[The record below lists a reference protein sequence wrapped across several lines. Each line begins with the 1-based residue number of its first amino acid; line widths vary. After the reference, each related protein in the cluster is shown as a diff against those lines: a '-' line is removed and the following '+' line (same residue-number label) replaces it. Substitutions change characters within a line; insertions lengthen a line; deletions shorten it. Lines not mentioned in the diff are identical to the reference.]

1 VSCLADWSFHVFIFL
16 SIGGV
21 TTFLGP
27 SKVNV
32 MWYFLYNVT
41 LLIAAPA
48 MLVVLLAKQRCRQ
61 GLPQRLGLGK
71 SLSGL
76 SDLSG
81 PSRPNQP
88 DRPNEPD
95 RPDRP
100 ARPVIWIHAVSLG
113 EVVAVTPLVNELH
126 RRHPAYRLVVSTVTE
141 TGREAVD
148 QRLAGVADH
157 CYAPLDFPWVVS
169 RFIQRLQPCLYLF
182 VETELWPN
190 LLWQL
195 HQCGVPTVLVNGR
208 LSSKSFARQQW
219 APVRSFY
226 RTILQTLSLCLM
238 QSDRDVDRIVA
249 LGAEA
254 SRVRRTGNIKF
265 DQLMQ
270 AVTEGVTSRTH
281 LGLHD
286 TEQLFVAGS
295 THAGEE
301 ETLVECYR
309 TLVAHYP
316 SAVLLLAP
324 RHIERAESVE
334 AMVRARGL
342 AVQRRSTIGQAGVLR
357 STGPR
362 VIVLDSRGEL
372 AAIYRE
378 AVVAFVGGTLVPVG
392 GHNLLEP
399 AQWMKPV
406 LFGPYTDHCTEIADL
421 LVQAGGGCRVLH
433 GEDLTRQVMAL
444 FQDSKERERMG
455 RLARRV
461 VEQNQGAVQR
471 TLDAID
477 RLLTPQQG
485 TSGSPLAGRSRPLMA
500 EKSSTYSGR

>member
-1 VSCLADWSFHVFIFL
+1 
-16 SIGGV
+16 
-21 TTFLGP
+21 
-27 SKVNV
+27 
-32 MWYFLYNVT
+32 MWYLLYNVA
-41 LLIAAPA
+41 LLIAAPV
-48 MLVVLLAKQRCRQ
+48 MLAVLLAKQRCRQ
-61 GLPQRLGLGK
+61 GLPQRLGFGK
-71 SLSGL
+71 GLSGL
-76 SDLSG
+76 TDLSSAPG
-81 PSRPNQP
+81 RDRLEGP
-88 DRPNEPD
+88 DRAD
-95 RPDRP
+95 
-100 ARPVIWIHAVSLG
+100 RPVIWIHAVSLG

-126 RRHPAYRLVVSTVTE
+126 RRHPGYRLVVSTVTE
-141 TGREAVD
+141 TGREAVE

-169 RFIQRLQPCLYLF
+169 RFIERLQPCLYLF

-190 LLWQL
+190 LLWHL
-195 HQCGVPTVLVNGR
+195 HRRGVPTVLVNGR
-208 LSSKSFARQQW
+208 LSTKSFVRQQW

-249 LGAEA
+249 LGAEL

-265 DQLMQ
+265 DQLIP
-270 AVTEGVTSRTH
+270 AVAEGGTTRAH
-281 LGLHD
+281 LGLQD

-295 THAGEE
+295 THSGEE

-309 TLVAHYP
+309 TLVARYP

-362 VIVLDSRGEL
+362 VVVLDSRGEL

-378 AVVAFVGGTLVPVG
+378 AVVAFVGGTLIPIG

-399 AQWMKPV
+399 AQWAKPV
-406 LFGPYTDHCTEIADL
+406 LFGRYTDHCAEIADL
-421 LVQAGGGCRVLH
+421 LLQAGGGCRVLH
-433 GEDLTRQVMAL
+433 AEDLTRQVMAL
-444 FQDSKERERMG
+444 FTDDKERERMG
-455 RLARRV
+455 RSARQV

-471 TLDAID
+471 TLEAID

-485 TSGSPLAGRSRPLMA
+485 ASGSPLENRPRPLMV
-500 EKSSTYSGR
+500 GRS